1 VPDRDS
7 LVVRTIGGIGEV
19 SAEAWNACARP
30 EGEPFNPFLD
40 HAFLHALEASGSAV
54 AERGWQPLHLLLEDP
69 DGRVLA
75 AMPLY
80 LKGHSRG
87 EYVFDQG
94 WAEAFHRAGGEYYPK
109 LLSAVPFTPATGP
122 RLLAGGPAED
132 RDALRDLL
140 VSGALRVADELEV
153 SSLHLNFVSRPEW
166 DRLGEL
172 GLLQRI
178 DQQFH
183 WHNHGYRSFDDFLA
197 ELASKKRKNLRR
209 ERREALADGVEIE
222 WVTGSDLREH
232 HWDAFHEFYLDTG
245 ARKWG
250 TPYLTREFFSRIGE
264 AMPERT
270 LLILCRRAG
279 RYIAG
284 ALNFI
289 GDEALYGRN
298 WGCIEDHRFLH
309 FEACYYQAV
318 DFAIERGLAR
328 VEAGAQGGHKVARGY
343 VPSATHS
350 AHWIAHPGLRAAV
363 AEYLEQERAWVRED
377 MAAVATMTPFRQA
390 GRPEVDPDLIRRGG

>member
-1 VPDRDS
+1 MPNEDS
-7 LVVRTIGGIGEV
+7 LVVRTVDGIGEV
-19 SAEAWNACARP
+19 SAAAWNACAHP
-30 EGEPFNPFLD
+30 EGEPVNPFLD

-54 AERGWQPLHLLLEDP
+54 RERGWQPLHLLLEDP

-94 WAEAFHRAGGEYYPK
+94 WAEAFQRAGGEYYPK

-122 RLLAGGPAED
+122 RLLAGGPAGD

-140 VSGALRVADELEV
+140 VRGALRVAEELEV
-153 SSLHLNFVSRPEW
+153 SSLHLNFVTRPEW
-166 DRLGEL
+166 DRLGEQS
-172 GLLQRI
+172 LLQRI

-183 WHNHGYRSFDDFLA
+183 WYNHGYRSFDDFLA

-209 ERREALADGVEIE
+209 ERRQALADGGVEIE

-264 AMPERT
+264 AMPDRT
-270 LLILCRRAG
+270 LLILCRRGG
-279 RYIAG
+279 RYIGG

-298 WGCIEDHRFLH
+298 WGCVEDHRFLH

-363 AEYLEQERAWVRED
+363 AEYLERERAWVRED
-377 MAAVATMTPFRQA
+377 MNTVATMTPFRQSEQVNA
-390 GRPEVDPDLIRRGG
+390 DLIRRGD